1 MDANDIRVARGV
13 QFDLNLI
20 VLSCTKPHDYLW
32 SYRLST
38 GRSMKHCALTG
49 GWWTKIWT
57 TEPSLFTHTRNMS
70 SVERKLKCAEEC
82 LIVWS
87 STQLRRKVV
96 HNEKRKTK
104 GRKKFE
110 GGVKKNSKYV
120 KKKISRGSIWRA
132 IVVRIIHKKREWNR
146 SSGFWVFPLKFS
158 HSTYTIYRN
167 KFRWITKIYVIEH
180 TKRNYCG
187 RTVLLNVSPSV
198 EKWSMV

>member
-1 MDANDIRVARGV
+1 MVPSAPLTFVQFSPSWRRSWTSSTLATNGRLPFILQLEMDANDIRVARGV

-57 TEPSLFTHTRNMS
+57 TEPSLFTHTRKMS

-110 GGVKKNSKYV
+110 GGVKKNGKYV
-120 KKKISRGSIWRA
+120 KKNQG
-132 IVVRIIHKKREWNR
+132 VRF
-146 SSGFWVFPLKFS
+146 GAP
-158 HSTYTIYRN
+158 
-167 KFRWITKIYVIEH
+167 
-180 TKRNYCG
+180 
-187 RTVLLNVSPSV
+187 
-198 EKWSMV
+198 